1 MKPPRTAGIERLAQG
16 KKPQL
21 SGQGTSLPQLVGHVE
36 QLNKVLSNIS
46 FGDTSDNLA
55 PSQNIEGWYASVT
68 SPGVANTEFAVP
80 HQLGRVPIG
89 FLVFSKSNTGVVY
102 KGATA
107 WTSSN
112 IYLKDSGISDVLLL
126 FIV

>member
-1 MKPPRTAGIERLAQG
+1 LKPPRVIDARGIPLGLRD
-16 KKPQL
+16 
-21 SGQGTSLPQLVGHVE
+21 HIE
-36 QLNKVLSNIS
+36 QMNKVLSNIS
-46 FGDTSDNLA
+46 FGDLTNNRDF
-55 PSQNIEGWYASVT
+55 SQNIVGWYASVT
-68 SPGVANTEFAVP
+68 SPGIADTEFAVP
-80 HQLGRVPIG
+80 HNLGRVPNG
-89 FLVFSKSNTGVVY
+89 WLVLSKSNAGVVY

>member
-1 MKPPRTAGIERLAQG
+1 MKPPRVIDARGIPLGLRD
-16 KKPQL
+16 
-21 SGQGTSLPQLVGHVE
+21 HIE

-46 FGDTSDNLA
+46 FGETVDNKDL
-55 PSQNIEGWYASVT
+55 SQNIEGWYATVT
-68 SPGVANTEFAVP
+68 SPGVADTEFVVP
-80 HQLGRVPIG
+80 HGLDRVPNG
-89 FLVFSKSNTGVVY
+89 WLVLSKSNAGVVY